1 VSTGCGSERRI
12 RRQGGFTLVELLL
25 AMGLIGVIF
34 ALFSVVVS
42 STLRHGGE
50 VEEQTVL
57 QHQVRGTV
65 ERLAQDL
72 RQAYSGVE
80 DSSPIESISA
90 SQIQFLSPDRQQPF
104 HLRRLAYRASGTS
117 FQSARAIST
126 DTDGAPWDIPALG
139 SWTTEFGSLV
149 GTNVFTYLDEN
160 GAATADPAQVKTVV
174 IQVTIAT
181 STSPNRQYTYKTSVT
196 LRADT

>member
-1 VSTGCGSERRI
+1 VSTAGGNERRAG
-12 RRQGGFTLVELLL
+12 RERGFTLVELLI

-42 STLRHGGE
+42 STLRHGGQ

-57 QHQVRGTV
+57 QHEVRGTV

-72 RQAYSGVE
+72 RQAYSGV
-80 DSSPIESISA
+80 DDTSPIESISA
-90 SQIQFLSPDRQQPF
+90 TQIQFLSPDRQQPF

-117 FQSARAIST
+117 FQSAIATSS
-126 DTDGAPWDIPALG
+126 DTDGAPWTIPSLSA
-139 SWTTEFGSLV
+139 WRTHFGSLV

-160 GAATADPAQVKTVV
+160 GVATADPAQVKTVV
-174 IQVTIAT
+174 IQVTVAT
-181 STSPNRQYTYKTSVT
+181 SISPNRQYTYKTSVT
-196 LRADT
+196 LRADI

>member
-1 VSTGCGSERRI
+1 VSTSTGNARRAG
-12 RRQGGFTLVELLL
+12 REGGFTLVELLI

-42 STLRHGGE
+42 STLRHGGQ

-57 QHQVRGTV
+57 QHEVRGTV

-72 RQAYSGVE
+72 RQAYSGVD

-90 SQIQFLSPDRQQPF
+90 TQIQFLSPDRQQPF

-126 DTDGAPWDIPALG
+126 DTDGAPWEIPALG
-139 SWTTEFGSLV
+139 SWDTQFGSLV

-160 GAATADPAQVKTVV
+160 GVVTADPAQVRTVV
-174 IQVTIAT
+174 IEVTVAT
-181 STSPNRQYTYKTSVT
+181 SISPNRQYTYKTSVT
-196 LRADT
+196 LRADI